1 MSIGANIRRLRE
13 EKEFTQEKIADELGV
28 SFQAVSSWER
38 DEYKPDID
46 KLLKSLMSL
55 SPHWLK
61 KSEKFLR
68 PEMRYTIG
76 ST

>member
-46 KLLKSLMSL
+46 KLLKA
-55 SPHWLK
+55 
-61 KSEKFLR
+61 
-68 PEMRYTIG
+68 YNII
-76 ST
+76 